1 MYEQQGLGPASV
13 QMRHSQRCLKIAGEI
28 GSTAATKW
36 QTLWSDDWHGHEDRF
51 WRVGFVEGALEVHEG
66 RDGT

>member
-1 MYEQQGLGPASV
+1 
-13 QMRHSQRCLKIAGEI
+13 MRHWQRCLKIADEI

-51 WRVGFVEGALEVHEG
+51 RRAGFVEGALEVHER